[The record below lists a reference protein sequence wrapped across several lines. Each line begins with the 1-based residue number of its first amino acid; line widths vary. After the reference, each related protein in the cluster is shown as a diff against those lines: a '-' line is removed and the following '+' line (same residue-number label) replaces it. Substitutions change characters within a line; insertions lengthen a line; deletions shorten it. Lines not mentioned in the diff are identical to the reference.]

1 MYSIVFT
8 AALFMAIIL
17 NDLIQKHK
25 NRVAIHSF
33 FGLLATGLIAILW
46 YLEYEVVG
54 WTLILVPIAALI
66 ISYIVVATGAS
77 SSVTA
82 TAAPAPTGIM
92 SGTPSAAASAA
103 STCSQ
108 YNPPGPYTTMAPGT
122 VSLPATTGSQPTTAP
137 PTVTVPPPPPSTA
150 TSQPN
155 FTITPITS
163 GC

>member
-82 TAAPAPTGIM
+82 TAPTGIM
-92 SGTPSAAASAA
+92 AGAPSAAASAA

-108 YNPPGPYTTMAPGT
+108 YNPPGPYTTMAPST

-137 PTVTVPPPPPSTA
+137 PTVTVPPPSTA
-150 TSQPN
+150 TSQPK